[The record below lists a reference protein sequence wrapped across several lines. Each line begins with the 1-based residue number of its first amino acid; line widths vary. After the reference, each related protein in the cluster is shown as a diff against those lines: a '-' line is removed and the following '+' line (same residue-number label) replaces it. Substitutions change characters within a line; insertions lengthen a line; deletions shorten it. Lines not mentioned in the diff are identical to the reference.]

1 MARVLIA
8 VCVAAVLAGCGPEP
22 KPEDKSLVNP
32 ATLARQHNECG
43 LEYLSRRDLER
54 AEKEFRTAISINGYN
69 PAYNNLG
76 KVYYLQ
82 AKNCT
87 DRKDYPRASQSY
99 HEACRQWEMA
109 AKLMRHSAEPVNNL
123 GIVMEE
129 VTKDYVAAAKLYRE
143 ALAREPNNEEVM
155 ANLARVN
162 IGYLNKRDDETRG
175 YLQQITLKDR
185 RLEWR
190 KWAQDQL
197 AMWRSPTTTSVP
209 AYEPAVV
216 EAAPKDLPDASLE
229 TK

>member
-1 MARVLIA
+1 MARVLMA
-8 VCVAAVLAGCGPEP
+8 VCVAVVLAGCGPEP
-22 KPEDKSLVNP
+22 KADDKSLISP

-43 LEYLSRRDLER
+43 LEYLSRRDLEH

-99 HEACRQWEMA
+99 HEACRQWDMA

-123 GIVMEE
+123 GMVMEE

-143 ALAREPNNEEVM
+143 ALGREPNNEEVM

-162 IGYLNKRDDETRG
+162 IGYLNKRDEETRG
-175 YLQQITLKDR
+175 YLQQITLRDR

-197 AMWRSPTTTSVP
+197 AMWRSPTTTSAP
-209 AYEPAVV
+209 AYEPAIV
-216 EAAPKDLPDASLE
+216 EATSTDLPDASLG